1 MSHLRSVALEVRL
14 GWPMPGLCHRRF
26 VADRL
31 AEARVLP
38 TEAEVPPQFRPA
50 ERQASGTP
58 GAPGKV
64 IGNFLQSNSVDYES
78 NS

>member
-1 MSHLRSVALEVRL
+1 MSRLRSLALEVRP
-14 GWPMPGLCHRRF
+14 GWPMPGLRHRRY

-31 AEARVLP
+31 AEARTLP

-50 ERQASGTP
+50 ERQASRTP

-64 IGNFLQSNSVDYES
+64 IGNFAQSNSQDYES